1 MARGDARDDLGFAI
15 RSSLDRW
22 SPSSALAVE
31 WICKPL
37 RELLDAEIAVTYRAT
52 RGRLDFLF
60 TAGAGPN
67 PGASLMES
75 MLERAPS
82 RFAGYDAER
91 PATRDRNVLCVPTR
105 LLSVEERLRFPVYRE
120 VLFRLGLHTHDM
132 ARVLVCDGPSLLAWI
147 GALREEPFTR
157 EELRRFA
164 GLIPSLRRRLALERQ
179 VGAANLSAAALPAA
193 LEAIP
198 SAAFVLSPTGG
209 VAFANAAGRQLLEST
224 PHTASEL
231 RERVLR
237 RAPRAPP
244 FAITPFEARGMGT
257 HHLAIA
263 QLPAGAAEARLAEA
277 ARRWEL
283 TERQSQV
290 LALLAQGKPNKTIAD
305 SLACTESTVELHVT
319 AVLRKAGCANRA
331 ALAAQ
336 FWR

>member
-22 SPSSALAVE
+22 SPSCAPTVE

-37 RELLDAEIAVTYRAT
+37 RELLGAEVAITYRAT
-52 RGRLDFLF
+52 RERLDFLF
-60 TAGAGPN
+60 TAGASRS

-75 MLERAPS
+75 MLERTPA
-82 RFAGYDAER
+82 RFAGYDPER
-91 PATRDRNVLCVPTR
+91 PAASDRNVLRVPTR

-120 VLFRLGLHTHDM
+120 VLFRLGLHTRDL
-132 ARVLVCDGPSLLAWI
+132 ARVLICDGTSPLAWI

-157 EELRRFA
+157 AELRRFA
-164 GLIPSLRRRLALERQ
+164 GLIPSLKRRLALERQ
-179 VGAANLSAAALPAA
+179 VGTATLSAAALPAA

-198 SAAFVLSPTGG
+198 SAAFVLSPIGE
-209 VAFANAAGRQLLEST
+209 VAFANAAGRQLLESA
-224 PHTASEL
+224 PHTATEL

-237 RAPRAPP
+237 KALRAPP
-244 FAITPFEARGMGT
+244 FAITSFEARGMGT

-263 QLPAGAAEARLAEA
+263 RPPAGAAEARLSEA
-277 ARRWEL
+277 VRCWEL
-283 TERQSQV
+283 TERQGQV
-290 LALLAQGKPNKTIAD
+290 LALLVQGKPNKTIAS

-319 AVLRKAGCANRA
+319 AVLRKAGCTSRA